1 MQHHSLFAF
10 VALALCVAH
19 DAKSQQAM
27 LDRPTITV
35 AAFEFGTVSTG
46 RAPVEY
52 GGMGGIGGMG
62 GMGGLGRGS
71 ARPYPSR
78 RYDYGPES
86 NYDAIGTGA
95 ADMVVAKLV
104 ESERFRVYERKEL
117 EAVTREQRL
126 DEESDT
132 LARARYLVTGSVSQ
146 LGNKDKNIGGVLA
159 GLGSGMLFRGLG
171 AVRTSHSSTTI
182 RITARVVDTRTGE
195 IVGSF
200 TSEGKSNGRLGI
212 DAAGAGRGGFG
223 AISTSDKN
231 FRETA
236 IGEAT
241 ERAAAAVA
249 ERLIELRA
257 TALRP

>member
-1 MQHHSLFAF
+1 VYPGEVMKHYRL
-10 VALALCVAH
+10 VAVGALSLCVAH

-27 LDRPTITV
+27 SDRPTITI

-46 RAPVEY
+46 RAPVEF
-52 GGMGGIGGMG
+52 GGMG
-62 GMGGLGRGS
+62 GMSRGGV
-71 ARPYPSR
+71 RPSYPSR

-95 ADMVVAKLV
+95 ADLVVAKLV
-104 ESERFRVYERKEL
+104 ESERFRVFERKAL
-117 EAVTREQRL
+117 EAVTREQHL
-126 DEESDT
+126 EGQGDT
-132 LARARYLVTGSVSQ
+132 LTRARYLVTGSVSQ
-146 LGNKDKNIGGVLA
+146 LGNKDRNIGGLA
-159 GLGSGMLFRGLG
+159 TGVASSMLFRGLG
-171 AVRTSHSSTTI
+171 ALRTSNSSTTI

-195 IVGSF
+195 IIGSF
-200 TSEGKSNGRLGI
+200 TSEGESKKRWGV
-212 DAAGAGRGGFG
+212 DAVGAGRGGLG
-223 AISTSDKN
+223 AISTSEKN